1 MLRLFFLLTVAFI
14 IRVQANAQEFNIKVR
29 VQTPQLKL
37 ADPKVFKTM
46 EKAIEEFFNNTKWTN
61 DDFEDYERIEG
72 NLIINITNEYSAN
85 SFVADFSFQALRPVY
100 MSNYKTVTFNWLD
113 KNYVFNYEELQPLDI
128 STNVFIDDLS
138 AILTYYGYYMLAMDY
153 DSFSAMGGT
162 PYFDK
167 AKEVVDNIPVTN
179 RNIKSWNVNGDKL
192 NKYWLIE
199 HILSP
204 KFRNFRQNFY
214 EYHRLAL
221 DIMYEDPVKARA
233 IIVSTLKEVRNLAN
247 QFPQNAVVR
256 LFINSKKNEIIEIF
270 KGAGYAQRNTVYNLL
285 AEIDPAGIEDYKSIL
300 R

>member
-1 MLRLFFLLTVAFI
+1 MRKLLILAVIMILTGKMGL
-14 IRVQANAQEFNIKVR
+14 AQEFNIKVK
-29 VQTPQLKL
+29 VQTPKLKL
-37 ADPKVFKTM
+37 ADPKIFKTM
-46 EKAIEEFFNNTKWTN
+46 EKSITEFFNNSKWTS
-61 DDFEDYERIEG
+61 DEFEDYEKIEG
-72 NLIINITNEYSAN
+72 NLIINITNEFSVN
-85 SFVADFSFQALRPVY
+85 TFVADFSFQALRPVY
-100 MSNYKTVTFNWLD
+100 KSNYKSVTFNWID

-138 AILTYYGYYMLAMDY
+138 AILTYFGYYMLAMDY

-179 RNIKSWNVNGDKL
+179 KNIKSWNVNGDKF
-192 NKYWLIE
+192 NKYWLIDY
-199 HILSP
+199 IISP

-233 IIVSTLKEVRNLAN
+233 IIMSTLKEVRNLAN
-247 QFPQNAVVR
+247 QYPQNPVVR
-256 LFINSKKNEIIEIF
+256 LFINSKKNELIEIY
-270 KGAGYAQRNTVYNLL
+270 KGAGYAQRNSVYNLL
-285 AEIDPAGIEDYKSIL
+285 SEIDPAGINDYKSIL

>member
-1 MLRLFFLLTVAFI
+1 MIRLFFLLIFAFI
-14 IRVQANAQEFNIKVR
+14 TYFKSTAQEFNIKVK

-46 EKAIEEFFNNTKWTN
+46 EKSITEFFNNTKWTN

-85 SFVADFSFQALRPVY
+85 TFVADFSFQALRPVY

-113 KNYVFNYEELQPLDI
+113 KNYIFNYEELQPLDI
-128 STNVFIDDLS
+128 STNVFLDDLS
-138 AILTYYGYYMLAMDY
+138 AILTYYGYYMLGMDY
-153 DSFSAMGGT
+153 DSFSALGGT
-162 PYFDK
+162 PFLDK

-179 RNIKSWNVNGDKL
+179 RNIKSWNVNGSKL

-204 KFRNFRQNFY
+204 RFRNFRQNFY

-221 DIMYEDPVKARA
+221 DIMYEDPIKARA

-247 QFPQNAVVR
+247 QEPQNAVVR
-256 LFINSKKNEIIEIF
+256 LFINSKKNELIEIF

-285 AEIDPAGIEDYKSIL
+285 SEIDPAGIEDYKSIL